1 MNQPFISFCAI
12 VKNEK
17 QNLSRCLNSVRPYVD
32 EMIVVDTGS
41 EDGTPEIASQQ
52 GAKVFYFPWCD
63 DFAAARNYAISQ
75 ASGKWILTLD
85 ADEELIVNSATFR
98 ETLDSDPEVLV
109 YSVDLL
115 NVGEEDSQVGGK
127 FQRIFRNIPDIRYQG
142 RLHEKLVYKGEKIRG
157 KRRVYLDSIK
167 ILHYGY
173 LNPDFTQQKAINRNI
188 PILEKMREE
197 EGLNL
202 ENLYC
207 LASMCAEF
215 GYPEK
220 SQLYYQELFERL
232 LPYVLEGNKPDEF
245 LRVPTMLH
253 FFATKAFQQ
262 ADYETAR
269 IFCQRGLEWCPNFP
283 PLNYLAGEILL
294 YLGFALGSIAYFQK
308 CLKLWEEK
316 SYYEKEPFD
325 VNFCKIY
332 PTYQLGIAYFTLEQL
347 SEARIAFEKVIA
359 WEPNHSQARAYLE
372 KINNYL

>member
-1 MNQPFISFCAI
+1 
-12 VKNEK
+12 
-17 QNLSRCLNSVRPYVD
+17 
-32 EMIVVDTGS
+32 MIVVDTGS
-41 EDGTPEIASQQ
+41 EDETPEIARQQ
-52 GAKVFYFPWCD
+52 GAKVFDFPWCD
-63 DFAAARNYAISQ
+63 DFAAARNYAIAQ
-75 ASGKWILTLD
+75 ASGEWILTLD

-98 ETLDSDPEVLV
+98 ETLAADPEVLV

-142 RLHEKLVYKGEKIRG
+142 RLHEKLVYQGEKIRDN
-157 KRRVYLDSIK
+157 RRVYLDSLK

-173 LNPDFTQQKAINRNI
+173 LDPNFTQQKAINRNI
-188 PILEKMREE
+188 PILERMREE

-220 SQLYYQELFERL
+220 SQLYYEELFERL

-253 FFATKAFQQ
+253 FFASEAFKQE
-262 ADYETAR
+262 DYETAR
-269 IFCQRGLEWCPNFP
+269 MFCQRGLEWCPNFP

-294 YLGFALGSIAYFQK
+294 NLGFALGAIAYFDH
-308 CLKLWEEK
+308 CLKLDEQE
-316 SYYEKEPFD
+316 SYYKREPFQ
-325 VNFCKIY
+325 VNYMRIY
-332 PTYQLGIAYFTLEQL
+332 PAYQLGIAYLTLQRL
-347 SEARIAFEKVIA
+347 TEAKAAFEKVVS
-359 WEPNHSQARAYLE
+359 WEPNHPQARKYIE
-372 KINNYL
+372 KLSDL